1 MTKETG
7 NMMNET
13 ETKEEIKNEEEEL
26 EEGEYE
32 EIEYEEVEL
41 TELFEPETVVRI
53 STWLFPAVIFYFE
66 CVLHLSIG
74 AKASGLDILITLLF
88 SCGYGLLLQL
98 IRSFVPRTVPYR
110 VTTGALLFVSAVP
123 YIAAYFIF
131 LQFQVLLDLNTIFFA
146 GADATENYGGEI
158 TRMVT
163 SPGGLL
169 RLVMFLLPAILY
181 AAGCLVADRRLVL
194 FEASYSK
201 KHRIGFGI
209 RAAACMLVPTV
220 LIWSTPFMRESYAD
234 RYQYAEVVKQYG
246 LITGLRRDIVRGIT
260 GENRKS
266 TFELVQQTEP
276 VPETAAPV
284 SEPEPEAV
292 YETDPPV
299 SAETETEESAEVNA
313 VTEEEP
319 VEKVY
324 DYNMLDI
331 DFEMLAEKTGGAMS
345 NIDKYVASLR
355 PSRQNRYTGLFEGKN
370 LIFICAE
377 SFSGHMIDEKLT
389 PTLYQMQQEGIY
401 FKDFHQP
408 FSASTAGGECQL
420 LFGIQPMAG
429 AQSME
434 LAVGHHN
441 YMTLGSF
448 FTREGYYG
456 RTFHNGDN
464 TYYNR
469 DRTHNALGY
478 SEKYMAFGSGLEKMI
493 EWDTWD
499 RKDKELIE
507 VTLPLY
513 MEEEHFNV
521 YYMTYSGHL
530 PYYKENNPS
539 VERHYKRT
547 EKLKYN
553 DMLKGYIAAN
563 LELEDAVTYL
573 KEELEEN
580 GRLEDT
586 VIVVVPDHYPYGLDG
601 KEANDRENLE
611 TLYGHQVTNDLERD
625 ESCFIIWTPMLTEM
639 DPIVVEEPTT
649 SIDVLPTLLNLFG
662 LPFDSRLF
670 PGVDALSDAP
680 HIAFNITYDWK
691 TADGTYVNAT
701 GVFTPAEGVDP
712 ATLPDDYVQQMRTTV
727 NNKIEYSR
735 SLTYN
740 DYFYHLFGDM
750 TEEGAPWI
758 KNNPYP

>member
-1 MTKETG
+1 MVNKT
-7 NMMNET
+7 ET
-13 ETKEEIKNEEEEL
+13 EEIIEVDEDEL

-41 TELFEPETVVRI
+41 TELFEPETVVKI
-53 STWLFPAVIFYFE
+53 STCLFPAVIFYFE

-74 AKASGLDILITLLF
+74 AKISGLDLLTTLLF

-98 IRSFVPRTVPYR
+98 IRSFVPRTLPYR
-110 VTTGALLFVSAVP
+110 VTTGAMLFVSAIP

-146 GADATENYGGEI
+146 GADATGNYGGEI

-169 RLVMFLLPAILY
+169 RLAMFLLPAILY

-194 FEASYSK
+194 FEASYDK
-201 KHRIGFGI
+201 RHRTGFAV
-209 RAAACMLVPTV
+209 RAAACLLLPTF
-220 LIWSTPFMRESYAD
+220 LIWSTPSMRESYAD

-260 GENRKS
+260 GENRES
-266 TFELVQQTEP
+266 TFEIVEQTEP
-276 VPETAAPV
+276 VQEAVTPATEA
-284 SEPEPEAV
+284 EPEAEAV
-292 YETDPPV
+292 YETDPV
-299 SAETETEESAEVNA
+299 VEAKA
-313 VTEEEP
+313 VTETGEDTEAGAATGEEP

-331 DFEMLAEKTGGAMS
+331 DFDMLAEKTGGAMS

-370 LIFICAE
+370 LVFICAE
-377 SFSGHMIDEKLT
+377 SFSGHMIDKELT

-401 FKDFHQP
+401 FKDFYQP

-434 LAVGHHN
+434 LSVSHHN

-478 SEKYMAFGSGLEKMI
+478 SEKYMAFGSGLEKLI
-493 EWDTWD
+493 KWDTWD

-513 MEEEHFNV
+513 VEEEHFNV

-530 PYYKENNPS
+530 PYYRANNPS
-539 VERHYKRT
+539 VDRHFKRT
-547 EKLKYN
+547 EDLEYN

-573 KEELEEN
+573 KGELEAK
-580 GRLEDT
+580 GRLDDT
-586 VIVVVPDHYPYGLDG
+586 VIVVVPDHFPYGLDG
-601 KEANDRENLE
+601 AQAVQRDNLE
-611 TLYGHQVTNDLERD
+611 TLYGHPVKNDLQRD
-625 ESCFIIWTPMLTEM
+625 ESCFIIWTPMLAES

-670 PGVDALSDAP
+670 PGIDALSDAP

-740 DYFYHLFGDM
+740 DYYYHLFGDM